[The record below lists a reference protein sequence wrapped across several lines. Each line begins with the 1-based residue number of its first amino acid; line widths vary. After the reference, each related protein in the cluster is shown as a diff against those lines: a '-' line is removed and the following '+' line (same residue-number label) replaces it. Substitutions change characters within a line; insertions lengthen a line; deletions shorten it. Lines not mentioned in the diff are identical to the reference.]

1 MNEASGRMIQ
11 IGKGTY
17 NKLLREGYQVDTE
30 QGVMTPPGAR
40 TSDRVATSP
49 RRVTPGTGRPKQG
62 ASVSSPGALASGVS
76 AASGL
81 PLPD

>member
-17 NKLLREGYQVDTE
+17 NKLLREGYQVDTR

-40 TSDRVATSP
+40 ASARAATSP
-49 RRVTPGTGRPKQG
+49 RRPSAAKAKQG
-62 ASVSSPGALASGVS
+62 ASASSPGTR
-76 AASGL
+76 ASGL
-81 PLPD
+81 SSASGMPLPDD